1 MEKKKGSN
9 ILIVSFMNL
18 LFVVLE
24 LIGGLVTGS
33 ISILSDSIHDFG
45 DALTLFIAYFLEKKS
60 GKKPDKKYTYGYLR
74 YSLLGAIVTAI
85 ILLIGS
91 IFVIY
96 NAIQRII
103 NPVEINYCGMIA
115 FAIIG
120 LAINIVGFKLTH
132 KTKNMNEKMISLHL
146 LEDTLSWII
155 VIVISIVMLFTNAVI
170 LDPILSILI
179 SLYILLHVLKN
190 IKQVIDIILEKV
202 PENIDVDALKSELE
216 KDFDIKEIHHVHIWT
231 MDGENNYLT
240 MHVVVNSNESKEN
253 IINLKREIK
262 KELQK
267 ENINHTTIE
276 IEYEDENCDDIN
288 CNIKISTDG
297 EHHHHHH

>member
-1 MEKKKGSN
+1 MEKKGNN
-9 ILIVSFMNL
+9 ILIVSLMNL
-18 LFVVLE
+18 LFVVIE

-74 YSLLGAIVTAI
+74 YSLIGAIVTAT

-96 NAIQRII
+96 NAVQRIM
-103 NPVEINYCGMIA
+103 NPVEINYHGMIV

-120 LAINIVGFKLTH
+120 LIINIVGFRLTH

-155 VIVISIVMLFTNAVI
+155 VIVISVVMMFTDAVI
-170 LDPILSILI
+170 LDPILSIII
-179 SLYILLHVLKN
+179 SLYILLHVVKN

-202 PENIDVDALKSELE
+202 PEDIDVDVLKSELE
-216 KDFDIKEIHHVHIWT
+216 KEFDIKEIHHVHIWT

-240 MHVVVNSNESKEN
+240 MHVVVDSNEQKEN
-253 IINLKREIK
+253 IIKLKNEIK

-267 ENINHTTIE
+267 KNINHATIE
-276 IEYEDENCDDIN
+276 IEYEDENCHDIN
-288 CNIKISTDG
+288 CEVRANTDV
-297 EHHHHHH
+297 EHHHHH

>member
-1 MEKKKGSN
+1 MKKKSSN
-9 ILIVSFMNL
+9 ILIVSLLNL
-18 LFVVLE
+18 LFVLIE
-24 LIGGLVTGS
+24 LIGGIITGS

-45 DALTLFIAYFLEKKS
+45 DALTLFIAYFLEKKAD
-60 GKKPDKKYTYGYLR
+60 KKPDKKYTYGYLR
-74 YSLLGAIVTAI
+74 YSLLGAILTAI

-103 NPVEINYCGMIA
+103 HPVEINYRGMII

-155 VIVISIVMLFTNAVI
+155 VIVISGVMMFTNAVI
-170 LDPILSILI
+170 LDPILSIII
-179 SLYILLHVLKN
+179 SLYILLHVVKN

-202 PENIDVDALKSELE
+202 PEDIDVDFLKSELE
-216 KDFDIKEIHHVHIWT
+216 KNFNIKEIHHVHIWS

-240 MHVVVNSNESKEN
+240 MHVVIDSNEEKEN
-253 IINLKREIK
+253 IIKLKSEIK
-262 KELQK
+262 KELYK
-267 ENINHTTIE
+267 KKINHATIE
-276 IEYEDENCDDIN
+276 IECEDEKCHDID
-288 CNIKISTDG
+288 CEIKVNTDG
-297 EHHHHHH
+297 EHHH